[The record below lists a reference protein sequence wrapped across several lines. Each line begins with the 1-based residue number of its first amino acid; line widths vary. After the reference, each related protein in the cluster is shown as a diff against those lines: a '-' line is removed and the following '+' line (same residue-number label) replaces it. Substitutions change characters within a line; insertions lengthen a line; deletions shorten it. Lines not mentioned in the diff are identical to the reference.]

1 MSDANSAQASLDAIL
16 AQLNESMRADFLRA
30 AYFILEAND
39 DCSLAPLEE
48 ASDYSLH
55 IGLPDRPP
63 HRYVFEFADLED
75 GLLAFGDLKK
85 SHPNAALW
93 LSSEEMFA
101 PIEGDNI
108 WIGAAKARAAI
119 DPTDTTNDWN
129 ELAEAIAKAEAKG
142 SPVVVITTDFI
153 SSVVETVAKNI

>member
-1 MSDANSAQASLDAIL
+1 MSDVNTAQANFDAIL
-16 AQLNESMRADFLRA
+16 ARLHESERADFLRA
-30 AYFILEAND
+30 TYFILEAND

-48 ASDYSLH
+48 ANDYSLH

-63 HRYVFEFADLED
+63 HRYVLEFADLED
-75 GLLAFGDLKK
+75 GLLTFEDLKK

-108 WIGAAKARAAI
+108 WIGAVKARAAI

-129 ELAEAIAKAEAKG
+129 ELAEAIVKAETKG
-142 SPVVVITTDFI
+142 SPIVVVTTDFI